1 MKYYRETVERGTP
14 DFRFSHYTFKESSKI
29 YSFVGL
35 HWHSEIEMLYV
46 KNGAISVTVEERKYI
61 LNRGDII
68 FIEPERVH
76 TVSPFLLPLEYDAA
90 VFSASALSLN
100 SEHFFGKDIIMP
112 IINGNFEFSG
122 IIDSSFKDY
131 DKLKSHVE
139 TLLNK
144 ESSKTAVFASLV
156 GIISLIYDDEYI
168 KKSSRQISKYSSDI
182 KKCLMFIDENYN
194 RKIKLSELSGLI
206 HVSENYFCGYFKK
219 YTGIT
224 PFEQINETRVKKA
237 AAFLSDWDLTVSE
250 IAVKCGFENLSY
262 FTRKFKS
269 IIGCTP
275 IEYRKAKK
283 QSALY

>member
-14 DFRFSHYTFKESSKI
+14 DFRFSHYNFKESSKL

-46 KNGAISVTVEERKYI
+46 KNGAISVTVEERKYV

-68 FIEPERVH
+68 FIEPEKIH
-76 TVSPFLLPLEYDAA
+76 TVSPFSLPLEYDAA

-100 SEHFFGKDIIMP
+100 SEHFFGRDIIMP
-112 IINGNFEFSG
+112 LVNGGAEFSG

-131 DKLKSHVE
+131 EKLLSQAE
-139 TLLNK
+139 ILLNK
-144 ESSKTAVFASLV
+144 ESSKATVFAALI
-156 GIISLIYDDEYI
+156 GIISIIYDGGYI
-168 KKSSRQISKYSSDI
+168 KKSSGQISKYSHDI
-182 KKCLMFIDENYN
+182 KKCLEYISENYS
-194 RKIKLSELSGLI
+194 RRIKLSELSDLI

-219 YTGIT
+219 FTGIT

-237 AAFLSDWDLTVSE
+237 AALLSDSDLTVSE

-275 IEYRKAKK
+275 IDYRKAKNRV
-283 QSALY
+283 

>member
-14 DFRFSHYTFKESSKI
+14 DFRFSHYNFKESSKL

-46 KNGAISVTVEERKYI
+46 KNGAISVTVEERKYV

-68 FIEPERVH
+68 FIEPEKIH
-76 TVSPFLLPLEYDAA
+76 TVNPFILPLEYDAA

-100 SEHFFGKDIIMP
+100 SEHFFGRDIIMP
-112 IINGNFEFSG
+112 LVNGGSEFSG

-131 DKLKSHVE
+131 EKLLNQAE
-139 TLLNK
+139 ILLNK
-144 ESSKTAVFASLV
+144 ESSKAAFFAALI
-156 GIISLIYDDEYI
+156 GIISIIYDGGYI
-168 KKSSRQISKYSSDI
+168 KKSSGQISKYSHDI
-182 KKCLMFIDENYN
+182 KKCLEYISENYS
-194 RKIKLSELSGLI
+194 RKIKLSELSDLI
-206 HVSENYFCGYFKK
+206 HVSKNYFCGYFKK
-219 YTGIT
+219 FTGIT

-237 AAFLSDWDLTVSE
+237 AALLSDSDLTVSE

-275 IEYRKAKK
+275 IDYRKAKNRV
-283 QSALY
+283 

>member
-14 DFRFSHYTFKESSKI
+14 DFRFSHYNFKESSKL

-46 KNGAISVTVEERKYI
+46 KNGAISVTVEERKYV

-68 FIEPERVH
+68 FIEPEKIH

-100 SEHFFGKDIIMP
+100 SEHFFGRDIIMP
-112 IINGNFEFSG
+112 LINGGSGVLG

-131 DKLKSHVE
+131 EKLLSQAE
-139 TLLNK
+139 ILLNK
-144 ESSKTAVFASLV
+144 ESSKAAVFAALI
-156 GIISLIYDDEYI
+156 GIISIIYDGGYI
-168 KKSSRQISKYSSDI
+168 KKSSGQISKYSHDI
-182 KKCLMFIDENYN
+182 KKCLEYISENYS
-194 RKIKLSELSGLI
+194 RKIKLSELSDLI

-219 YTGIT
+219 FTGIT

-237 AAFLSDWDLTVSE
+237 AALLSDSDLTVSE

-275 IEYRKAKK
+275 IDYRKAKNRV
-283 QSALY
+283 

>member
-14 DFRFSHYTFKESSKI
+14 DFRFSHYNFKESSKL

-46 KNGAISVTVEERKYI
+46 KNGAISVTVEERKYV

-68 FIEPERVH
+68 FIEPEKIH
-76 TVSPFLLPLEYDAA
+76 TVNSFLLPLEYDAA

-100 SEHFFGKDIIMP
+100 SEHFFGRDIIMP
-112 IINGNFEFSG
+112 IINGGAEFSG

-131 DKLKSHVE
+131 EKLLSQAE
-139 TLLNK
+139 ILLNK
-144 ESSKTAVFASLV
+144 ESSKAAVFAALI
-156 GIISLIYDDEYI
+156 GIISIIYDGGYI
-168 KKSSRQISKYSSDI
+168 KKSSGQISKYSHDI
-182 KKCLMFIDENYN
+182 KKCLEYISENYS
-194 RKIKLSELSGLI
+194 RKIKLSELSDLI

-219 YTGIT
+219 FTGIP

-237 AAFLSDWDLTVSE
+237 AALLSDSDLTVSE

-275 IEYRKAKK
+275 IDYRKAKNRV
-283 QSALY
+283 

>member
-14 DFRFSHYTFKESSKI
+14 DFRFSHYNFKESSKL

-46 KNGAISVTVEERKYI
+46 KNGAISVTVEERKYV

-68 FIEPERVH
+68 FIEPEKIH
-76 TVSPFLLPLEYDAA
+76 TVNPFFLPLEYDAA

-100 SEHFFGKDIIMP
+100 SEHFFGRDIIMP
-112 IINGNFEFSG
+112 LVNGGSEFSG

-131 DKLKSHVE
+131 EKLLIQAE
-139 TLLNK
+139 ILLNK
-144 ESSKTAVFASLV
+144 ESSKAAVFAALI
-156 GIISLIYDDEYI
+156 GIISIIYDGGYI
-168 KKSSRQISKYSSDI
+168 KKSSGQISKYSHDI
-182 KKCLMFIDENYN
+182 KKCLEYISENYS
-194 RKIKLSELSGLI
+194 RKIKLSELSDLI
-206 HVSENYFCGYFKK
+206 HVSKNYFCGYFKK
-219 YTGIT
+219 FTGIT

-237 AAFLSDWDLTVSE
+237 AALLSDSDLTVSE

-275 IEYRKAKK
+275 IDYRKAKNRV
-283 QSALY
+283 

>member
-14 DFRFSHYTFKESSKI
+14 DFRFSHYNFKESSKL

-46 KNGAISVTVEERKYI
+46 KNGAISVTVEERKYV

-68 FIEPERVH
+68 FIEPEKIH

-100 SEHFFGKDIIMP
+100 SEHFFGRDIIMP
-112 IINGNFEFSG
+112 LINGGSEFSG

-131 DKLKSHVE
+131 EKLLSQAE
-139 TLLNK
+139 ILLNK
-144 ESSKTAVFASLV
+144 ESSKAAVFAALI
-156 GIISLIYDDEYI
+156 GIISIIYDGGYI
-168 KKSSRQISKYSSDI
+168 KKSSGQISKYSHDI
-182 KKCLMFIDENYN
+182 KKCLEYISENYS
-194 RKIKLSELSGLI
+194 RKIKLSELSDLI

-219 YTGIT
+219 FTGIT

-237 AAFLSDWDLTVSE
+237 AALLSDSDLTVSE

-275 IEYRKAKK
+275 IDYRKAKNRV
-283 QSALY
+283 